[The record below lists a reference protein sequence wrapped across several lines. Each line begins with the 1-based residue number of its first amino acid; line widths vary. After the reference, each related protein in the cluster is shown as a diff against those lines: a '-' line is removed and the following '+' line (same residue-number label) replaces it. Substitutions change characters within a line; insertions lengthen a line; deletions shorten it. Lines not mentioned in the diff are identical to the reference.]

1 MNTHRFPAT
10 LLVLVALLPLVSCV
24 GGGSGGTGYSGGGV
38 GGTGIISRGSISEF
52 GSIVVNGTEFDTTNA
67 VLVVDGVE
75 IGTGD
80 MVISNNLDRGRVV
93 TVQGMRDDT
102 KDGAVATH
110 VIYRSDVEGPVLYA
124 SSTDSNPRQLTVMGQ
139 TVMVNYL
146 THLKNVVFEEI
157 SQGDVVDVSG
167 FYDDEGIIWA
177 TFLERTGTFAA
188 EAVYEVKGFVDALDP
203 QQKMFMIN
211 DIEVDYS
218 AADTS
223 GLPGGQ
229 PVEGLLVEAEGTVD
243 QDFALMTASLVV
255 KEDEIGAENAEEVEI
270 NGFVTYLIDIDEFV
284 IGNQLILVEDGTV
297 FVDGLQDDIATG
309 KKIEA
314 EGELVDGILRAW
326 EIEFWE
332 PDQFEIEGPITHIEF
347 INFVNGESEFTIEDQ
362 VVVTSDQT
370 AWEDGD
376 LADLD
381 LGVNV
386 EIKGRMVNDD
396 MVADKVSFELGDI

>member
-1 MNTHRFPAT
+1 
-10 LLVLVALLPLVSCV
+10 
-24 GGGSGGTGYSGGGV
+24 
-38 GGTGIISRGSISEF
+38 
-52 GSIVVNGTEFDTTNA
+52 
-67 VLVVDGVE
+67 
-75 IGTGD
+75 
-80 MVISNNLDRGRVV
+80 
-93 TVQGMRDDT
+93 
-102 KDGAVATH
+102 
-110 VIYRSDVEGPVLYA
+110 
-124 SSTDSNPRQLTVMGQ
+124 
-139 TVMVNYL
+139 
-146 THLKNVVFEEI
+146 
-157 SQGDVVDVSG
+157 
-167 FYDDEGIIWA
+167 
-177 TFLERTGTFAA
+177 
-188 EAVYEVKGFVDALDP
+188 
-203 QQKMFMIN
+203 MIN